1 MSESL
6 SGKRIVIIGG
16 SGVLG
21 AEFARQLHAAGA
33 EVSLLVRNPSS
44 IPADLSDLVHAQV
57 DIGDR
62 EALTAALTTL
72 RAGGIDGM
80 INAAGVVAF
89 GALNDVPESI
99 VEELFRTNA
108 LGTMNVLA
116 CGSGVVSEGGFIASL
131 TGVAADMVVMNM
143 SAYCAS
149 KSAAH
154 SAMAVAARELRSKKI
169 TVLDVRAPHTET
181 GLTDRALWGTAP
193 KMPAG
198 LAPSALVARVITALV
213 EGERDLPA
221 DAFSE

>member
-44 IPADLSDLVHAQV
+44 IPADLSDLVHEQV

-62 EALTAALTTL
+62 EALTAALSTL
-72 RAGGIDGM
+72 SAGGIDGM